1 MGTFANEARTTLNG
15 AILAA
20 ATSVTVTSATGFPA
34 AAPFVARISG
44 TLTAGGTGIEYVRVT
59 AGAGT
64 TTWTVTRGVEA
75 PYNTG
80 LGFATGAQVEAVLTA
95 AHLVAFGS
103 RMISVKD
110 PEFGAKGDGVADD
123 GPAINAAILA
133 ASALG
138 GGTVFVPPGVY
149 LHSVTIALKANV
161 VLLGAGR
168 QATTLRRTAN
178 VVGLSIY
185 GVNTAGHLYYA
196 GVKDITI
203 DGNDIAG
210 TGSATVVDIVYASE
224 VHMSAVFISNSQSIG
239 MDLCEVWDSTFF
251 DVFIEFCGNTTA
263 GVAALRVIDSRAASG
278 FGSGSDS
285 SNEVYFKN
293 LHIEHFR
300 GGAIKVEHGP
310 GSGGNN
316 GVYFDTVKAESAFLV
331 QGSIV
336 IEVQTQTARI
346 HFKNVYMYLAAFLS
360 GTTPVI
366 GIGMYSSGHASV
378 RDVFIGND
386 SVATVSVG
394 VDLNNAATDECVI
407 DNVLGGYTTAPT
419 VAHIRKAGGAGYVT
433 NNVRSFTGTLSSG
446 MEDVQNP
453 TFKSVAEAIRSIS
466 ANQTTTSTTAVDLT
480 NFVFQVESGATY
492 ILEVNFINQ
501 SSITTAGPRYA
512 IGGTGSVAATVG
524 GWLRMFTSTT
534 AFTTTMVTATGTATG
549 TNLAAATTS
558 LVTEGRFR
566 VVPSASGALAI
577 RWNMSAAGTATLV
590 AGSYARLKRVGAV

>member
-15 AILAA
+15 AVLAA
-20 ATSVTVTSATGFPA
+20 ATSLTVTSATGFPT

-64 TTWTVTRGVEA
+64 TTWTVARGVEA

-123 GPAINAAILA
+123 GAAINAAILA

-185 GVNTAGHLYYA
+185 GTDTANHLYYA

-203 DGNDIAG
+203 DGDDIAG

-263 GVAALRVIDSRAASG
+263 GIAALRVIDSRAASG

-316 GVYFDTVKAESAFLV
+316 GIYFDTVKAESAFLV
-331 QGSIV
+331 QGSTA
-336 IEVQTQTARI
+336 IEVQNQTARV
-346 HFKNVYMYLAAFLS
+346 HFKHVYMYLAAFLT
-360 GTTPVI
+360 GTTPVT
-366 GIGMYSSGHASV
+366 GIKMNSSGQSSLK
-378 RDVFIGND
+378 DCFIGNN
-386 SVATVSVG
+386 SVATIG
-394 VDLNNAATDECVI
+394 AAVDLANGAAQSCVI
-407 DNVLGGYTTAPT
+407 DNVTGGYGTAPT
-419 VAHIRKAGGAGYVT
+419 VAHLRRTSGSGYVV
-433 NNVRSFTGTLSSG
+433 NNVTANLGTLSTG
-446 MEDVQNP
+446 MEDAQNP
-453 TFKSVAEAIRSIS
+453 ALKSAAESIRSIS

-501 SSITTAGPRYA
+501 SSITTAGPRFA

-524 GWLRMFTSTT
+524 GWLRMSTSTT
-534 AFTTTMVTATGTATG
+534 ASTTTMVTATGAATG

-558 LVTEGRFR
+558 LLTEGKFR
-566 VVPSASGALAI
+566 IVPSASGALAI

-590 AGSYARLKRVGAV
+590 AGSYARLTRVGTV

>member
-15 AILAA
+15 AILAG

-44 TLTAGGTGIEYVRVT
+44 NLTAGGTGIEYVRVT

-64 TTWTVTRGVEA
+64 TTWTVARGVEA

-123 GPAINAAILA
+123 GAAINAAILA

-178 VVGLSIY
+178 VVGVSIY

-196 GVKDITI
+196 GLKDLTV
-203 DGNDIAG
+203 DGDDIAG

-224 VHMSAVFISNSQSIG
+224 VHMSSVFISNSQSIG

-263 GVAALRVIDSRAASG
+263 GIAALRVIDSRAASG

-316 GVYFDTVKAESAFLV
+316 GIYFDTVKAESAFLV
-331 QGSIV
+331 QGSTA
-336 IEVQTQTARI
+336 IEVQNQTARV
-346 HFKNVYMYLAAFLS
+346 HLKNVYLYLAAFLS
-360 GTTPVI
+360 GTTPVT
-366 GIGMYSSGHASV
+366 GVKLSSSGQVSL
-378 RDVFIGND
+378 RDCFIGND
-386 SVATVSVG
+386 AVATVGVG
-394 VDLNNAATDECVI
+394 VDLDNSSAGQCVV
-407 DNVLGGYTTAPT
+407 DNVRGGYTTAPT
-419 VAHIRKAGGAGYVT
+419 VAHLRRNSGTGYVVG
-433 NNVRSFTGTLSSG
+433 NVTTVVGTRATGLDTP
-446 MEDVQNP
+446 QNP
-453 TFKSVAEAIRSIS
+453 AAKSCVAIVTNAADI
-466 ANQTTTSTTAVDLT
+466 TTTSTTAVDLT
-480 NFVFQVESGATY
+480 GYVFQVESGVTY
-492 ILEVNFINQ
+492 MLDFYFMHR
-501 SSITTAGPRYA
+501 SSITTGGPRFGV
-512 IGGTGSVAATVG
+512 GGTGSVAATAQG
-524 GWLRMFTSTT
+524 EITQWSSATASTVT
-534 AFTTTMVTATGTATG
+534 IVTATGGAAGVNPG
-549 TNLAAATTS
+549 TAATTFK
-558 LVTEGRFR
+558 TEGH
-566 VVPSASGALAI
+566 VKIVPSASGVLAV
-577 RWNMSAAGTATLV
+577 RWNMSAAGTGTV
-590 AGSYARLKRVGAV
+590 MAGSYAELIRVGSV